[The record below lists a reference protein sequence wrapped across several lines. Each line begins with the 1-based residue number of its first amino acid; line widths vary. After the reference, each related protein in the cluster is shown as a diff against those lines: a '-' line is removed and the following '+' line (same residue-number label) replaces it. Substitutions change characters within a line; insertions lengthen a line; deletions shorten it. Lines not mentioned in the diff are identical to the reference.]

1 MCLVLAIISI
11 GLSVEN
17 REIKQEVH
25 FCAWL
30 LWHAFQFP
38 PPELCHFFSLGWLPS
53 PPSHSPR
60 SLYEWGETLWV
71 SQGLKPIKHFM
82 NLLLWDIFLQTTGSL
97 IPPPVPITEKYP
109 LANNNTKRDELLLG
123 KEELLPQVPSPPR
136 QAPCGSRSHRLVLR
150 TPPTENSGQG
160 ACVQWCSYILYINT
174 CIIPHDLN
182 NVVPVSRT
190 GKYSES
196 GELTCPKIYI
206 H

>member
-150 TPPTENSGQG
+150 TPPPKRTVAKGHVFSGVVTYCTLIPASYRMISITLSLFPGQEN
-160 ACVQWCSYILYINT
+160 ILSQVN
-174 CIIPHDLN
+174 
-182 NVVPVSRT
+182 
-190 GKYSES
+190 
-196 GELTCPKIYI
+196 
-206 H
+206 